1 MTENKLEL
9 QHEITKLPL
18 NHNLLTSRYKLVL
31 IHIVKQPRVKV
42 KVIIPKKT
50 FLAPFIMPFKN
61 SLIAKLSSI

>member
-31 IHIVKQPRVKV
+31 IHIVK
-42 KVIIPKKT
+42 
-50 FLAPFIMPFKN
+50 
-61 SLIAKLSSI
+61 